1 MITVQAVMRVLQVIL
16 SAGRALGS
24 SVPTDGTF
32 SGPCLQEEGV
42 KSALRVCSDC
52 PMAALWGPG
61 AHSAVGGCWGCDAAP
76 QIHVPGARSAIP
88 ARLRALLSPIARSA
102 GREGWGELVIGED

>member
-1 MITVQAVMRVLQVIL
+1 MITVQAVMRVLQVTL
-16 SAGRALGS
+16 SAGRALALGP

-42 KSALRVCSDC
+42 KSALGVRSDC
-52 PMAALWGPG
+52 PVAALWGPG
-61 AHSAVGGCWGCDAAP
+61 APSAVGGCWGCDAAP
-76 QIHVPGARSAIP
+76 QIRVPGARSAIP

-102 GREGWGELVIGED
+102 GREGGGAHNW